1 MKICQLAFPAL
12 AWSQDDTSTLLSMKM
27 QVHSTLEAG
36 VDQLLESVG
45 SRNVTQMS
53 ALIESLVEETIKD
66 DASPYA
72 MEGEVKTAL
81 DMIKHEL
88 VGDIRG
94 ALNDAHCHDQLELHQ
109 RFLDF
114 EQCETKYEKGKKDC
128 VGFCDGS
135 KHKICRDGLLIKY
148 KSHIEKCRALDSW
161 VYEFVHTKC
170 PRHDKECCL
179 LSHTTWN
186 CPLCASKIAHASVSN
201 TYGEWIDSQIYVFT
215 EAYNTWT
222 TLHTECKKSYQ
233 AYIEKDAECDC
244 AQADCEATNCVHE
257 GCHFMNCEHTYQKC
271 LEAANIEWD
280 RTVKHKECLEKD
292 RKIDWSATEKIE
304 CFVNVLLER
313 PTPEQLKAECGTP
326 DCFNEYRTRMYH
338 KCHTI
343 CTEVD
348 FVNADGKIRNHVRRE
363 YIHGDHRNWTA
374 EDMVKN
380 ASGHW
385 ATEEGEQNAIKDQ
398 SSHQWEDIDVTGEGK
413 EHVRTKHR
421 SKDGKGEK
429 RCTSHLDLDYQEKPC
444 CTACEQRRKP
454 PCTGDLSSCG
464 KEDPLSYMWMH
475 YGQYK
480 HCSLEQIDDF
490 TAEKCYKEADQ
501 EHTWAY
507 AYNLCECKE
516 CADNGDPYALQC
528 GEVLREC
535 RPGETNKWREHD
547 AKPGACRG
555 EAIAYDLSES
565 KE

>member
-1 MKICQLAFPAL
+1 MKICHLAFPAL

-66 DASPYA
+66 DASPYV

-94 ALNDAHCHDQLELHQ
+94 ALNDAHCHDQIELHQ

-114 EQCETKYEKGKKDC
+114 EECETKYEEGKSKC
-128 VGFCDGS
+128 VGYCDGS
-135 KHKICRDGLLIKY
+135 KHKICRDGLLKKY
-148 KSHIEKCRALDSW
+148 KVHIEKCRALDIW
-161 VYEFVHTKC
+161 VHDFVHTKC
-170 PRHDKECCL
+170 PRSDKDCCL
-179 LSHTTWN
+179 LSHSTWN
-186 CPLCASKIAHASVSN
+186 CDACSSKVSGAYVKN
-201 TYGEWIDSQIYVFT
+201 TYGDWIDSQIMVFKQ
-215 EAYNTWT
+215 AFKDWT
-222 TLHTECKKSYQ
+222 DLHTECKASYKS
-233 AYIEKDAECDC
+233 YIEKDAECDC
-244 AQADCEATNCVHE
+244 AQAECEATNCDHE
-257 GCHFMNCEHTYQKC
+257 GCHFLNCEHTYQKC
-271 LEAANIEWD
+271 LESANAEWD

-313 PTPEQLKAECGTP
+313 PTPEQLKEFCGTP

-348 FVNADGKIRNHVRRE
+348 FVNEDGKIRNHVRRE
-363 YIHGDHRNWTA
+363 YIHGNHRNFTA
-374 EDMVKN
+374 EDKN
-380 ASGHW
+380 DYLAASDQ
-385 ATEEGEQNAIKDQ
+385 EDAIKNQ
-398 SSHQWEDIDVTGEGK
+398 SAHQWKDIDVTGEGSK
-413 EHVRTKHR
+413 HVRTKHR
-421 SKDGKGEK
+421 SYDGKDSEK

-444 CTACEQRRKP
+444 CTACEERPSP
-454 PCTGDLSSCG
+454 PCTGGQVTDPCG
-464 KEDPLSYMWMH
+464 KDDHKSYTWLH
-475 YGQYK
+475 YGQYN

-490 TAEKCYKEADQ
+490 SASKCYKGADE

-516 CADNGDPYALQC
+516 CEDFGKPYPLQC
-528 GEVLREC
+528 GTVLKVCGAYEK
-535 RPGETNKWREHD
+535 NDWRAHD
-547 AKPGACRG
+547 AKPNACRG
-555 EAIAYDLSES
+555 EAIAYDLSE
-565 KE
+565 